1 MKNKV
6 GIYGG
11 SFDPIHLGHL
21 ITARSV
27 KEIRNLSEIIFVPT
41 YKSPL
46 KLDIEAASTEDRFK
60 MTKLAVEKYDTFNVS
75 DYEIN
80 KTEISYTINTVK
92 YLKEKYGNIEL
103 IIGYD
108 NFLIFDKW
116 YKWEEILDLVDV
128 VVLRRFYEES
138 IKPTINSKRFIFVD
152 SPTIQ
157 ISSTM
162 IRERVSKNLPI
173 DFLVSPDILK
183 FIAENNLYKKI
194 A

>member
-27 KEIRNLSEIIFVPT
+27 MEIRNLSEIIFVPT
-41 YKSPL
+41 NKSPL
-46 KLDIEAASTEDRFK
+46 KLDIEAASTKDRFI
-60 MTKLAVEKYDTFNVS
+60 MTKLSVEKYDTFNVS

-128 VVLRRFYEES
+128 VVLRRFYEEA
-138 IKPTINSKRFIFVD
+138 IEPTIQSDKFVFVD

-162 IRERVSKNLPI
+162 IRERVSKFFPCSRLNI
-173 DFLVSPDILK
+173 
-183 FIAENNLYKKI
+183 
-194 A
+194 

>member
-1 MKNKV
+1 MKKKV

-46 KLDIEAASTEDRFK
+46 KLNIEAASTEDRFM
-60 MTKLAVEKYDTFNVS
+60 MTKLAVEKYSGFSVS
-75 DYEIN
+75 NYEID
-80 KTEISYTINTVK
+80 KDEISYTINTIK
-92 YLKEKYGNIEL
+92 YFKEKYDNLEL

-108 NFLIFDKW
+108 NFLIFHKW
-116 YKWEEILDLVDV
+116 YRWEEILDLVDIV
-128 VVLRRFYEES
+128 ILKRFYEKA
-138 IKPTINSKRFIFVD
+138 IDPKINSEKFIFVD

-162 IRERVSKNLPI
+162 IRERVLKNLPI
-173 DFLVSPDILK
+173 DFLVSPEVSK
-183 FIAENNLYKKI
+183 FILENNLYKKI

>member
-21 ITARSV
+21 ITAQSV
-27 KEIRNLSEIIFVPT
+27 KEIRNISEIIFVPT
-41 YKSPL
+41 NKSPL
-46 KLDIEAASTEDRFK
+46 KLDVKASSTKDRLQ
-60 MTKLAVEKYDTFNVS
+60 MTKLAVEKFNGFSVS
-75 DYEIN
+75 DHEVD
-80 KTEISYTINTVK
+80 KSEISYTINTIK
-92 YLKEKYGNIEL
+92 YFKEKYENLEL

-116 YKWEEILDLVDV
+116 YKWEEILDLVDI
-128 VVLRRFYEES
+128 VVLRRFYEKS
-138 IKPTINSKRFIFVD
+138 IEPKINLNKFVFVE

-162 IRERVSKNLPI
+162 IRERISNKLPI
-173 DFLVSPDILK
+173 DFLVSPEVLK
-183 FIAENNLYKKI
+183 FITDNNLYNKI
-194 A
+194 V